1 MLQLHISLR
10 YGIVMSNLP
19 TASSPNLRDLKEQYV
34 ELIAKGYVEDRALM
48 ELGISKGMYMRLLL
62 DDNEFAIDVEE
73 ARKHRAEAWIGEIAR
88 DVNTIYDKEDIP
100 GQRLKFDKLMYLAKA
115 DNPDRYGSNKKS
127 TDINI
132 NLSQFKLLPPEE
144 AMRSLALDPFAI
156 PAESILVEEDEEDL
170 L

>member
-1 MLQLHISLR
+1 
-10 YGIVMSNLP
+10 MSNLP
-19 TASSPNLRDLKEQYV
+19 IASSTNLKELK
-34 ELIAKGYVEDRALM
+34 ELYIEMIANGYVEARALVEVGM
-48 ELGISKGMYMRLLL
+48 SQGMYMRLLL
-62 DDNEFAIDVEE
+62 EDRDFAINVEE
-73 ARKHRAEAWIGEIAR
+73 ARKHRAEAWIGAIAN
-88 DVNTIYDKEDIP
+88 DVDTIYDKEDIP
-100 GQRLKFDKLMYLAKA
+100 GQRLRFDKLMYLAKA

-156 PAESILVEEDEEDL
+156 PVESVLVEDEDEDL